1 MEAEDHSAQL
11 LQEVFAD
18 KSVYEILE
26 VDTKATPEQIKK
38 AYRKLALRYHP
49 DKGGDVKKFQ
59 ALSIAH
65 AVLSDPE
72 KRRIYDQTGDV
83 DGEDS
88 KDFDDWFAY
97 FRNLFPAITVANIDS
112 FGDRY
117 MGSAE
122 EKKDIVET
130 YGRFK
135 GDLKKMLECIMCA
148 EEEDAPRICGIVDAC
163 IAEGLLTT
171 TKKYTA
177 SRVDPESKPKAKKG
191 KAGGKRKSS
200 EEALVEIMR
209 ARDTV
214 ASAAAS
220 AFGSIFAKY
229 GGDEGGEYEI
239 GDEEFEKLRDKVAKK
254 GKKRK

>member
-1 MEAEDHSAQL
+1 LAGILKSARTLSVCLAWPITLSPPTIRACPACSLFRSTLGMEVEDHSAQL

-117 MGSAE
+117 VGSAE

-135 GDLKKMLECIMCA
+135 VRRSSIRQQQSTMEVQGGVGVQTQCA
-148 EEEDAPRICGIVDAC
+148 GV
-163 IAEGLLTT
+163 
-171 TKKYTA
+171 
-177 SRVDPESKPKAKKG
+177 
-191 KAGGKRKSS
+191 
-200 EEALVEIMR
+200 
-209 ARDTV
+209 
-214 ASAAAS
+214 
-220 AFGSIFAKY
+220 
-229 GGDEGGEYEI
+229 
-239 GDEEFEKLRDKVAKK
+239 
-254 GKKRK
+254 